1 MWLMR
6 KPGRDARSVGSRMC
20 APTTE
25 GPAAAQAET
34 SEASPSRTECR
45 ARSGPAGHSHG
56 LPRAP
61 STHAFTVTAATHLH
75 SDHSH
80 RPSQGSQP
88 QDFTRI
94 AATHLHMITVRNA
107 FTGIAATRL
116 HMITA
121 TCLHRDRSHISSW
134 CKNRCSHGQ
143 GQNLLSPRTGRPAR
157 MLTKTHR
164 WFL

>member
-34 SEASPSRTECR
+34 SEASPSRPECR
-45 ARSGPAGHSHG
+45 ARSGPAGHLHG

-121 TCLHRDRSHISSW
+121 TCLHMITVTCLHSDHSHTP
-134 CKNRCSHGQ
+134 SHDHSHTPSHDHSHMPSQ
-143 GQNLLSPRTGRPAR
+143 
-157 MLTKTHR
+157 
-164 WFL
+164 